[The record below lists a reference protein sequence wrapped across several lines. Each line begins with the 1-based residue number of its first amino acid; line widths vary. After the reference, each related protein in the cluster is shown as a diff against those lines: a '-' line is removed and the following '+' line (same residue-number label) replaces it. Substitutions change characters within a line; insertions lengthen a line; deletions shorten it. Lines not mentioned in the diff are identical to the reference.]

1 VALALTDHPWMP
13 PIQELLRQHDVV
25 TADFAYIRWL
35 GDRKGIEAI
44 TQKWD
49 HLVID
54 RTQETTTWVNV
65 VRQLLARDLSV
76 YGFYNNHYA
85 GHSPGSIA
93 LFAEIWRHGQ
103 VS

>member
-1 VALALTDHPWMP
+1 MP
-13 PIQELLRQHDVV
+13 PIQELLRRLDVV

-49 HLVID
+49 HLVVD
-54 RTQETTTWVNV
+54 RTQETRTWVSV
-65 VRQLLARDLSV
+65 VRELLARDLSV

-93 LFAEIWRHGQ
+93 LFAEIWRHSQ

>member
-13 PIQELLRQHDVV
+13 AIQDLVRQHDVA
-25 TADFAYIRWL
+25 TADFSYIRWL
-35 GDRKGIEAI
+35 GDRQAMEAT

-49 HLVID
+49 RLVVD
-54 RTQETTTWVNV
+54 RRQETMTWAMMVQ
-65 VRQLLARDLSV
+65 QLLARHLTV

-93 LFAEIWRHGQ
+93 LFYETWQRLHA
-103 VS
+103 S